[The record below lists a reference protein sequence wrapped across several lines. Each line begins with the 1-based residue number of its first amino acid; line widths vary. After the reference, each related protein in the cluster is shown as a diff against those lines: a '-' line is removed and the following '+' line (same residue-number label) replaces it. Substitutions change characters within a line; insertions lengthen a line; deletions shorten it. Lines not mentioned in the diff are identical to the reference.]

1 MMANLYEINEEL
13 LSCIDLETGEIIDT
27 EKFDALQLER
37 NEKLENV
44 ALWYKNLL
52 SEAEAYKA
60 EKDVFTQKQAKALA
74 KAESLKKYLD
84 TALHGTKFDTVKVN
98 ISYRKSTSVEV
109 LDQLAIPEQ
118 YLRTITTISPDKTEI
133 AKALKVGE
141 LVDGVTLKETQ
152 NIQIK

>member
-1 MMANLYEINEEL
+1 MSSLYEINEQL
-13 LSCIDLETGEIIDT
+13 LNCIDLQTGEIIDT

-37 NEKLENV
+37 TDKLENV

-52 SEAEAYKA
+52 SEAAAFKA
-60 EKDVFTQKQAKALA
+60 EKDAFAEKQKRAEA

-84 TALHGTKFDTVKVN
+84 SALHGSKFDTTKVN

-109 LDQLAIPEQ
+109 IDQEAIPEQ
-118 YLRTITTISPDKTEI
+118 YLRTVTTVSPDKTEI

-141 LVDGVTLKETQ
+141 IVEGVTLKETN

>member
-1 MMANLYEINEEL
+1 MANLYEINQEL
-13 LSCIDLETGEIIDT
+13 LNCIDIETGEIVDT
-27 EKFDALQLER
+27 EKFDSLQIER

-52 SEAEAYKA
+52 SEAAAYKA
-60 EKDVFTQKQAKALA
+60 EKDAFAEKQKRAENKAD
-74 KAESLKKYLD
+74 SLKKYLD
-84 TALHGTKFDTVKVN
+84 NALHGSKFETVKVN

-109 LDQLAIPEQ
+109 IDQEVIPEQ
-118 YLRTITTISPDKTEI
+118 YLRTVTTVSPDKTEI

-141 LVDGVTLKETQ
+141 AIAGVELKENQ